1 MAAEIYKGGTI
12 MFSFGNFGELTLYFL
27 EAIYVKLIIFV
38 NS

>member
-1 MAAEIYKGGTI
+1 MASEIYKGGTI
-12 MFSFGNFGELTLYFL
+12 MLTLYFL